1 VEQMDMEPSCH
12 LYKPMEVIET
22 GSGFVLEPFPKWS
35 DDEDVLIY
43 SEMLATM
50 VTPDKA
56 LLEKYQMMIK

>member
-1 VEQMDMEPSCH
+1 
-12 LYKPMEVIET
+12 MEVVET
-22 GSGFVLEPFPKWS
+22 GTGYVLEPFPKWS

-50 VTPDKA
+50 VTPDQA